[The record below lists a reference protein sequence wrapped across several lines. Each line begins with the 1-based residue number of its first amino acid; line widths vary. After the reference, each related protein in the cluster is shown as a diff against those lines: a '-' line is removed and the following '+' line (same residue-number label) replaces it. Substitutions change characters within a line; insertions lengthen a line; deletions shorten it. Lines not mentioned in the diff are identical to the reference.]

1 MWFSES
7 FWRNLWFFVPRR
19 CLLSCVLYISHTFCI
34 GSYNWFCTLIRS
46 CLISSVWSH
55 LFDLI
60 LYFLLRS
67 CHLYALFINSHECFY
82 TVVRALSEKPL
93 WNYRSCGLF
102 WFRSSFFVFLFWC
115 ERTSYLLLWILSS
128 CILILYLWIFF
139 CRIAS
144 CRLRNSHWGSFTG
157 ASQAI
162 CQVNV
167 LYQVIRPLSNY
178 RFTTITMNQFW

>member
-102 WFRSSFFVFLFWC
+102 WFRSSFFRLPFLMWTNFVSSALDFIVLHFD
-115 ERTSYLLLWILSS
+115 TLSVNFLL
-128 CILILYLWIFF
+128 F
-139 CRIAS
+139 CVSGMDI
-144 CRLRNSHWGSFTG
+144 
-157 ASQAI
+157 
-162 CQVNV
+162 
-167 LYQVIRPLSNY
+167 
-178 RFTTITMNQFW
+178 

>member
-7 FWRNLWFFVPRR
+7 FWRYLWFFVPRR

-34 GSYNWFCTLIRS
+34 GSYNWFCTLIWS

-139 CRIAS
+139 CFAFQEWIT
-144 CRLRNSHWGSFTG
+144 NVVSHPADWEIVTEDHLPE
-157 ASQAI
+157 
-162 CQVNV
+162 QVRRSV
-167 LYQVIRPLSNY
+167 K
-178 RFTTITMNQFW
+178 

>member
-34 GSYNWFCTLIRS
+34 GSYNWFCTLIWS

-93 WNYRSCGLF
+93 WNYRSWPLLVPVFFFRLPFLMWTNFVSSALDFIVLHFDTLSVNFLLF
-102 WFRSSFFVFLFWC
+102 CVSGMD
-115 ERTSYLLLWILSS
+115 
-128 CILILYLWIFF
+128 
-139 CRIAS
+139 
-144 CRLRNSHWGSFTG
+144 N
-157 ASQAI
+157 
-162 CQVNV
+162 
-167 LYQVIRPLSNY
+167 
-178 RFTTITMNQFW
+178 

>member
-1 MWFSES
+1 MES
-7 FWRNLWFFVPRR
+7 MYTFVLRYDRFHGHPVPGTDDSAR
-19 CLLSCVLYISHTFCI
+19 ISHTFCI

-67 CHLYALFINSHECFY
+67 SHLYALFINSHECFY

-139 CRIAS
+139 CFAFQEWIT
-144 CRLRNSHWGSFTG
+144 NVVSHPADWEIVTEDHLPE
-157 ASQAI
+157 
-162 CQVNV
+162 QVRRSV
-167 LYQVIRPLSNY
+167 K
-178 RFTTITMNQFW
+178 

>member
-1 MWFSES
+1 MFRAAVCFPVSS
-7 FWRNLWFFVPRR
+7 ISLTPFVLDRITDFVLWSDP
-19 CLLSCVLYISHTFCI
+19 
-34 GSYNWFCTLIRS
+34 
-46 CLISSVWSH
+46 VWSH

-139 CRIAS
+139 CFAFQEWIT
-144 CRLRNSHWGSFTG
+144 NVVSHPADWEIVTEDHLPE
-157 ASQAI
+157 
-162 CQVNV
+162 QVRRSV
-167 LYQVIRPLSNY
+167 K
-178 RFTTITMNQFW
+178 